1 MKIKPNTLLK
11 KWEQFSRTHLE
22 NPENHNFWLLGPS
35 SQMSQE
41 QRLKEETLETNPQ
54 M

>member
-1 MKIKPNTLLK
+1 MKIKPNTLFK
-11 KWEQFSRTHLE
+11 KWERFSQTHLE

-41 QRLKEETLETNPQ
+41 QREKEEMLEMEP
-54 M
+54 